1 MDFDLTNV
9 YILGDLR
16 GQPAVWILFYFYSDV
31 SITDDGTFLDDITIW
46 RHLPDASASH
56 IDSIVPNSGPAHAD
70 ELGSAGCAADST
82 SIVINGS
89 NFGSTQG
96 SSYVR
101 FELYPGFYV
110 RLCLCRLVER
120 HRDPCQGT

>member
-1 MDFDLTNV
+1 MSTS
-9 YILGDLR
+9 LGDLR
-16 GQPAVWILFYFYSDV
+16 GQSSVWIGFYFHSDFI
-31 SITDDGTFLDDITIW
+31 ITDEGTFLDDITIW
-46 RHLPDASASH
+46 RDLPDAPASH

-101 FELYPGFYV
+101 FERYPGF
-110 RLCLCRLVER
+110 LCTSMPVSTRGAT
-120 HRDPCQGT
+120 P